1 MLTTH
6 FAHWRGERESVR
18 GRRPLYTGAMNEVVP
33 THCDVVIVGGGHN
46 GLTAAAYLAQ
56 AGLDVVVLE
65 RLGEW
70 GGAAVSAESF
80 PGVDARLSR
89 YSYLVSLLPQKII
102 DDLGLEITLAKRRYS
117 SFTPVPGTS
126 KGLLIDNHDADATAA
141 SFDGIGASGD
151 SEAWDSF
158 YSRTQVLAQVM
169 FPGVTDPLITRSEAK
184 ALLSGREGGS
194 DIWRDF
200 IERPVGE
207 VIESSFANDVVRG
220 VVLTDG
226 LIGTF
231 APNHDDN
238 LDANKCFLYHV
249 IGGGT
254 GDWDVPVGGMGAVS
268 GSILDAAR
276 AAGATLIGGAE
287 VTGVSDDHSVTFLRN
302 GTEHAIQ
309 ARYVLVNASPEELGR
324 LQGRSVHDRAEG
336 AQVKVNMVL
345 TRLPRLADPTV
356 TPEQAFGGTFH
367 INETWS
373 QLAEAHDDA
382 AQLKIPAPLPCE
394 IYCHSL
400 TDSSIL
406 GAELADQGVHTLTVF
421 GLHVPHRLTTA
432 YEPDVLRATLQQA
445 VIDSLNSVLAEPIE
459 DLLLRDAH
467 GNPCIETKTTSD
479 LENALKLPGGNIFHG
494 PLAWP
499 FVEDDEDLGTPAKRW
514 GVATATDGIL
524 LCGSGARR
532 GGAVSGIAGHNAA
545 MAVLEMESA

>member
-1 MLTTH
+1 M
-6 FAHWRGERESVR
+6 
-18 GRRPLYTGAMNEVVP
+18 
-33 THCDVVIVGGGHN
+33 
-46 GLTAAAYLAQ
+46 
-56 AGLDVVVLE
+56 VLE
-65 RLGEW
+65 RLEEW
-70 GGAAVSAESF
+70 GGAAVSAQSF

-102 DDLGLEITLAKRRYS
+102 DDLGLDITLAKRRYS

-141 SFDGIGASGD
+141 SFDAIGAAGD
-151 SEAWDSF
+151 SEAWGAF
-158 YSRTQVLAQVM
+158 YSRTQVLAEAM

-184 ALLSGREGGS
+184 ALLASREGGS
-194 DIWRDF
+194 DVWRDF

-207 VIESSFANDVVRG
+207 VIESTFTNDVVRG

-268 GSILDAAR
+268 GAILHASR
-276 AAGATLIGGAE
+276 TAGATLIGGAE
-287 VTGVSDDHSVTFLRN
+287 VTGVSDDRAVTFLRD
-302 GTEHAIQ
+302 GAEHTIQ
-309 ARYVLVNASPEELGR
+309 ARYVLVNASPEELSR
-324 LQGRSVHDRAEG
+324 LQGRSISDRAEG

-345 TRLPRLADPTV
+345 TRLPQLADPTV

-373 QLAEAHDDA
+373 QLATAHEDA
-382 AQLKIPAPLPCE
+382 THLRIPSPLPCE

-406 GAELADQGVHTLTVF
+406 SPELAEQGVHTLTVF

-432 YEPDVLRATLQQA
+432 YEQDVLRATLQQA

-459 DLLLRDAH
+459 DLLLRDEH
-467 GNPCIETKTTSD
+467 GEPCIETKTTSD
-479 LENALKLPGGNIFHG
+479 LEHALKLPGGNIFHG
-494 PLAWP
+494 SLAWP

-514 GVATATDGIL
+514 GVATETEGIL

-545 MAVLEMESA
+545 MAVLEMEGS